1 MRLNTIRV
9 QRNNRPRKWALAA
22 ALFAAL
28 LMCAAFSACRAPGP
42 EPVAATAVPTATP
55 WPDTYSGGEALE
67 NINAKEIVCSA
78 APDGGAYTISIKFV
92 HGSRIAGVDEASSSS
107 VPAYRAYKLGSP
119 SRVVV
124 EFDSLNY
131 WDYERMLQI
140 DQNDLMVYGAF
151 KVTGASGGKFALYF
165 QLKSDFVF
173 NVSEESGAINLEIH
187 PIAAQAETEGYHIIA
202 NALSAYRE
210 GFLADGG
217 LTPALCEDLTSV
229 ALISERF
236 ASEEEAISQLNALM
250 GSPAGGALEGRSDI
264 VRLSGEALP
273 AYNTSLDFTEVT
285 ALAPVRVSGAQTQL
299 PVLMPD
305 GLYLCSTVDGRR
317 HLLSRPLSEE
327 PGEESLVDIQEL
339 WIVDESARAK
349 RLTDFEFAA
358 IEQAAFSPDGRR
370 LAILERTEDASFLYI
385 YDMDTNELSFNLGEE
400 GFGSMTS
407 NFVWDSMGTA
417 IYAVSGTEQLQLLK
431 YDFTIPDETKRV
443 SRVDE
448 TPMGDGDLGFFDG
461 DLYFSDVS
469 AEGDS
474 IIYKI
479 KPEGGIRTEYARG
492 SGFRI
497 SPDNKYMVILDATAA
512 GGEETET
519 TETATLTLKTI
530 ATGEEQI
537 IVQNKFVVDFS
548 WGHGGSLYY
557 SIGENIGESEDE
569 YPYTLIRLTPGVV
582 DIELA
587 DMLAPDFFPAP
598 NADTLF
604 LPVQTSVNGKS
615 IRATYIFDLG

>member
-1 MRLNTIRV
+1 MPGTRARRVLSARLIV
-9 QRNNRPRKWALAA
+9 
-22 ALFAAL
+22 L
-28 LMCAAFSACRAPGP
+28 LLCVCVLSACGSPS
-42 EPVAATAVPTATP
+42 EPVQAPVEATPSITP
-55 WPDTYSGGEALE
+55 WPSSYSGGEALS
-67 NINAKEIVCSA
+67 NINAKEILFS
-78 APDGGAYTISIKFV
+78 GALDDDSYEISIKFV
-92 HGSRIAGVDEASSSS
+92 HGSRIAGVDEANAAQIPS
-107 VPAYRAYKLGSP
+107 YRAYTLGAP

-124 EFDSLNY
+124 EFDSLSY
-131 WDYERMLQI
+131 WDYERTLQI
-140 DQNDLMVYGAF
+140 EQDDPMLFGAF
-151 KVTGASGGKFALYF
+151 KVAETEGGRFGLFF
-165 QLKSDFVF
+165 QLKQGCVF
-173 NVSEESGAINLEIH
+173 RAAEEGDTLKLVLR
-187 PIAAQAETEGYHIIA
+187 PAQTQDTLPDGYHIIA

-210 GFLADGG
+210 GSLADSG
-217 LTPALCEDLTSV
+217 LTPVLCEDLTNTV
-229 ALISERF
+229 LISNRF
-236 ASEEEAISQLNALM
+236 PTEEAARSRIDALM
-250 GSPAGGALEGRSDI
+250 ETPAAGALEGRTDI
-264 VRLSGEALP
+264 IRLSDETP
-273 AYNTSLDFTEVT
+273 PVYNASLDFTEVN
-285 ALAPVRVSGAQTQL
+285 ALRPVRVGGAQRPL
-299 PVLMPD
+299 SVLMPD
-305 GLYLCSTVDGRR
+305 GLYLCSTADGRR

-327 PGEESLVDIQEL
+327 PGEETLVDIQEL
-339 WIVDESARAK
+339 WIVDEAGRAK

-370 LAILERTEDASFLYI
+370 LAILERTEDSSYLYI
-385 YDMDTNELSFNLGEE
+385 YDMDTNELSYNLGEE

-417 IYAVSGTEQLQLLK
+417 VYAVSGTEQLQLLK

-479 KPEGGIRTEYARG
+479 KPEGGLRAEYARG

-497 SPDNKYMVILDATAA
+497 SPDNKYMVILDATAQ
-512 GGEETET
+512 GGEEAET

-548 WGHGGSLYY
+548 WGYGGRLYY
-557 SIGENIGESEDE
+557 SVGENIGESEDE
-569 YPYTLIRLTPGVV
+569 YPYTLIRLTPGSE
-582 DIELA
+582 DAEIA
-587 DMLAPDFFPAP
+587 DMIAPDFFPAP
-598 NADTLF
+598 NSDTVF
-604 LPVQTSVNGKS
+604 LPVQASSGGKD

>member
-1 MRLNTIRV
+1 MRRKNTIYTTHNYRLCI
-9 QRNNRPRKWALAA
+9 RRRLAA
-22 ALFAAL
+22 ALVIAL
-28 LMCAAFSACRAPGP
+28 FFCGACSSP
-42 EPVAATAVPTATP
+42 EPEQAPATAVPTATP

-67 NINAKEIVCSA
+67 NINAKEILCSS
-78 APDGGAYTISIKFV
+78 APDGGAYEISIKFV
-92 HGSRIAGVDEASSSS
+92 HGSRIAGVDEASASE

-119 SRVVV
+119 SRIVV

-140 DQNDLMVYGAF
+140 DPDDPMLYGAF
-151 KVTGASGGKFALYF
+151 KVTEASGGRFGMYF
-165 QLKSDFVF
+165 QLKNDFTF
-173 NVSEESGAINLEIH
+173 NVTEEAGALKLALLH
-187 PIAAQAETEGYHIIA
+187 AASQSAADGYHIIA

-210 GFLADGG
+210 GSLADSG

-236 ASEEEAISQLNALM
+236 ASEDEAIERHNAIMDSL
-250 GSPAGGALEGRSDI
+250 AGGALEGRTDI

-285 ALAPVRVSGAQTQL
+285 GLAPVRIVGSETQL

-305 GLYLCSTVDGRR
+305 GLYLCSSADGRR

-339 WIVDESARAK
+339 WIVDESGRAK

-469 AEGDS
+469 TEGDS

-479 KPEGGIRTEYARG
+479 KPEGGIRAEYAKG

-548 WGHGGSLYY
+548 WGYGGSLYY
-557 SIGENIGESEDE
+557 SIGENIGATDDE

-582 DIELA
+582 DVEIA
-587 DMLAPDFFPAP
+587 DMIAPDFFPAP
-598 NADTLF
+598 SSDTLF
-604 LPVQTSVNGKS
+604 LPVQTSVGGNN
-615 IRATYIFDLG
+615 IRATYILDLG